1 MLINILHEMFKLLFW
16 GENNGSGGTDWYAP
30 GAEHEAFEG
39 MCNNQFRTAYA
50 CGVGCAQLKDAGL
63 AEYLAVAATV
73 AELGLDHR
81 VPRNILPWGDQ
92 PLSFFRCL
100 LLVVR
105 CSGVLRYR
113 LRFFPGTYRSNGGRL
128 LPLHRT

>member
-1 MLINILHEMFKLLFW
+1 MSINILDEMLKLLFW
-16 GENNGSGGTDWYAP
+16 GENNGSGGTDRYAP
-30 GAEHEAFEG
+30 VAEHEALEG
-39 MCNNQFRTAYA
+39 MRNNQFRAADA
-50 CGVGCAQLKDAGL
+50 CGVGLAQLKDAGL

-73 AELGLDHR
+73 AKLGLDHR

-105 CSGVLRYR
+105 GSGVLRYR
-113 LRFFPGTYRSNGGRL
+113 LRF
-128 LPLHRT
+128 LP